1 MNIKNMISKNIICCD
16 INSSIQEIA
25 STMKRYD
32 IGWIPIHDKKK
43 IVGIITDR
51 DIVTGMLSNHENSHS
66 KIQDY
71 MTKNIISIPIQA
83 TLEEVLEKMAKHKI
97 KRILITS
104 NQKVEGVISLSDIL
118 NINNHHP
125 KVWETIQNI
134 YATSSTSHMKT
145 EIDEFYL

>member
-1 MNIKNMISKNIICCD
+1 MNIENVMNKNIICCD
-16 INSSIQEIA
+16 INSSVQEVA
-25 STMKRYD
+25 NTMKRYD

-51 DIVTGMLSNHENSHS
+51 DIVTQMLSNHENSNS

-71 MTKNIISIPIQA
+71 MTKNIISTSIQS
-83 TLEEVLEKMAKHKI
+83 TLEEVLDKMSKHKI

-118 NINNHHP
+118 NINYHLP
-125 KVWETIQNI
+125 KLWETFKSIYTIQSN
-134 YATSSTSHMKT
+134 SHIQT